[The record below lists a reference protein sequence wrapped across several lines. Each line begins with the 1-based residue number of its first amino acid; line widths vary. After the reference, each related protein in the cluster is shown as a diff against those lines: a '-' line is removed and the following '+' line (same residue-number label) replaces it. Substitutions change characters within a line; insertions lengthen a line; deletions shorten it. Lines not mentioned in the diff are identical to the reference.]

1 MAEEPTHQYLTL
13 LKNLEGFGIVSS
25 DLPQLEELYRQLE
38 IEHDPLHFGDKTG
51 GIFKNIA
58 TNKEISF
65 IHVRSKTWA
74 SHPCEYVHFGTES
87 IKAPEET
94 PDGRTIVKCNFNYQN
109 VNLVF
114 LTDFTVAS
122 HAVRTDLTNLKTH

>member
-38 IEHDPLHFGDKTG
+38 IEHDPLHFGHKTG

-65 IHVRSKTWA
+65 IHVRSKT
-74 SHPCEYVHFGTES
+74 
-87 IKAPEET
+87 
-94 PDGRTIVKCNFNYQN
+94 
-109 VNLVF
+109 
-114 LTDFTVAS
+114 
-122 HAVRTDLTNLKTH
+122 